1 MEASISKT
9 MTGALIVSIRHGR
22 QTSAMMVGNVRELVE
37 MSSALNECISEYM
50 RGTGKT

>member
-9 MTGALIVSIRHGR
+9 RTGALIVSIKHGM
-22 QTSAMMVGNVRELVE
+22 QTSTMMVGNVRELVE

-50 RGTGKT
+50 CGTNKT